1 MTGISKTKCVTQ
13 RFHVFQERK
22 RKLFHS
28 QVYENEIGMKRL
40 YIQTAKKL
48 AAFGCK
54 VFQVKELLHGRTLRK
69 TLRLLCLSSAS
80 LCLLEGTS
88 KLVLKRQHA
97 STLQQWRVG
106 GGVSKHQLLLEF
118 RGTKWQLI
126 GEHFKSRQRQPN
138 PVIAL

>member
-1 MTGISKTKCVTQ
+1 MWMAHSSK
-13 RFHVFQERK
+13 
-22 RKLFHS
+22 
-28 QVYENEIGMKRL
+28 
-40 YIQTAKKL
+40 TAKKL

-80 LCLLEGTS
+80 LCLLDGTT

-118 RGTKWQLI
+118 RGAKWQLI
-126 GEHFKSRQRQPN
+126 G
-138 PVIAL
+138 